1 MCGATLSA
9 CAGLPETSTPSADPV
24 VVTRTERVV
33 KCPDEVTAPMP
44 PRVTTPTDL
53 VLELPER
60 ALRWIGQRF
69 AREEALEK
77 RLADARA
84 ECP

>member
-1 MCGATLSA
+1 MCAATLNA
-9 CAGLPETSTPSADPV
+9 CAGLPETATPSADPV
-24 VVTRTERVV
+24 IETRTVRVV
-33 KCPDEVTAPMP
+33 KCPDEVTAPIP
-44 PRVTTPTDL
+44 PRVMTPVGL

-60 ALRWIGQRF
+60 ALRWIGERF

-77 RLADARA
+77 RLTDARA